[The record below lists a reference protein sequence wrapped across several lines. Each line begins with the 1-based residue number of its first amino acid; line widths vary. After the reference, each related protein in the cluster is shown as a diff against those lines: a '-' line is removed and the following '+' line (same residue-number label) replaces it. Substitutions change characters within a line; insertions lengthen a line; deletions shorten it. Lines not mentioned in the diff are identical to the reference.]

1 MRRDMG
7 EKLVLGN
14 FEFAT
19 VAAIVT
25 LQGDAYGVRIRQEL
39 DRLLGRSVAIGAVYT
54 TLARLEE
61 KNLVSSHVGDPTPER
76 GGRAKRFYRLEA
88 LGHRAYAAT
97 IAEQDRMRRILPPGA
112 VSA

>member
-1 MRRDMG
+1 MG

-19 VAAIVT
+19 LAAIAT
-25 LQGDAYGVRIRQEL
+25 LQDNAYGMRIRQEL
-39 DRLLGRSVAIGAVYT
+39 DRLLGRQVAIGAVYT

-88 LGHRAYAAT
+88 QGHRAYAAT
-97 IAEQDRMRRILPPGA
+97 IAEQDRLRQTFPPGTVPA
-112 VSA
+112 